1 MSGTTTHAQDILPA
15 EYEIPGPIHE
25 YLSNIGTSVTPG
37 GQVTKVNVPDALLSQ
52 PDSEDDQEEEIASGI
67 FGMPDDEIH
76 TAYEANVCPYTTFN
90 SATRA
95 PMAGFPPPGSAKDL
109 LALAP

>member
-25 YLSNIGTSVTPG
+25 YLSNIGTSVIPG
-37 GQVTKVNVPDALLSQ
+37 GQVTKVDVPDALLSQ
-52 PDSEDDQEEEIASGI
+52 PDSEDDQKEEITSGI

-76 TAYEANVCPYTTFN
+76 NARSECVPLYYYAFC
-90 SATRA
+90 
-95 PMAGFPPPGSAKDL
+95 
-109 LALAP
+109 